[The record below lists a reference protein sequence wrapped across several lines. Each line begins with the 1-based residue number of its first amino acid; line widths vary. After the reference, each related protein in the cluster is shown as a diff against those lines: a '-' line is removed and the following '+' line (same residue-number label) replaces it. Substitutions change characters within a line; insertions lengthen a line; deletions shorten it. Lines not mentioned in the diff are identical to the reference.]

1 MNNNPT
7 NTDTFAALIEDE
19 SMEKDYAEKQLRH
32 LLADLQRFVD
42 QSTKALDGD
51 LHLPT
56 GFDLGRM
63 ATNFELRSA
72 ERMTH
77 ARAIRRFTKLQENLD
92 TK

>member
-1 MNNNPT
+1 MNNNNNPT
-7 NTDTFAALIEDE
+7 NTFDELIADE
-19 SMEKDYAEKQLRH
+19 LMEKDYAEKQLRH

-72 ERMTH
+72 ERVTH
-77 ARAIRRFTKLQENLD
+77 ARAIRRFTNLQEKL
-92 TK
+92 TAE